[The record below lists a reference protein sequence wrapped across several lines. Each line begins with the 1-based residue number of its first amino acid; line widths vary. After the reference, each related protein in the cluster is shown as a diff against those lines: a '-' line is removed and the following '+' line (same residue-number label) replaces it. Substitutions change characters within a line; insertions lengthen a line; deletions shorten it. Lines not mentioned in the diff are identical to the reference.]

1 MKKVTLLI
9 PCLLA
14 GLWMGSAAAADPH
27 GKLTDEQRARIEAR
41 CAENPERC
49 EKVKDRLTEAKARC
63 DANPAACEARK
74 DEMKARAEA
83 RREACAADPAA
94 CAEQRDAV
102 RERVKQYQNP

>member
-1 MKKVTLLI
+1 MKIALLI

-14 GLWMGSAAAADPH
+14 GLWMGTASADNH

-49 EKVKDRLTEAKARC
+49 EKVKERLTDAKARC
-63 DANPAACEARK
+63 EANPAACDARK
-74 DEMKARAEA
+74 EEIKARAEA

-94 CAEQRDAV
+94 CAEQREAIRDKIK
-102 RERVKQYQNP
+102 ERQTQ